1 MQPGRVR
8 TLRDISLISAM
19 AVCSGFAA
27 LASLP
32 GASASQPQPVA
43 AVFAPWTSG
52 EEAMARSLAAG
63 ARVLR
68 LGAAPFVVVL
78 APEPD
83 AAMPVAR
90 PAGALLLL
98 RLDGLA
104 GCLVAPETGLNRA

>member
-1 MQPGRVR
+1 
-8 TLRDISLISAM
+8 M
-19 AVCSGFAA
+19 AACSGFAA

-32 GASASQPQPVA
+32 GASASQRQPLA

-52 EEAMARSLAAG
+52 EEAVARSLAAG
-63 ARVLR
+63 ARILR
-68 LGAAPFVVVL
+68 AGAAPFVVVL
-78 APEPD
+78 APEPG

-104 GCLVAPETGLNRA
+104 GCIVAPETGTNRT